1 VTKGTEQWK
10 PTPAAAEALGLS
22 ADTLYRMKKA
32 GLLREGRQ
40 WVRANPLRKGSVLL
54 WNVARVEVALGRA

>member
-1 VTKGTEQWK
+1 MTKGTSQWK
-10 PTPAAAEALGLS
+10 TTPAAAEALGLS

-40 WVRANPLRKGSVLL
+40 WVRVNPLRKGSDLL
-54 WNVARVEVALGRA
+54 WNVARVEIALGRA